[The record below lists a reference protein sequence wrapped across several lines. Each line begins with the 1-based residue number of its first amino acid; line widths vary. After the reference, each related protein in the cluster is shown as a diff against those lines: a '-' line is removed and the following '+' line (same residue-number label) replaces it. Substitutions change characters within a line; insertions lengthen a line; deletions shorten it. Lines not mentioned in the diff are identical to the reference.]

1 MVERVTRY
9 VMVARLTDKKPKTTR
24 DVLLKRLQEQQVKS
38 ITFDNGVEN
47 RDHQEVASK
56 LNVKTYFCHPYSSWE
71 KGTNEN
77 VNGMVRRYLPRDT
90 DLSTVSDQELKAIE
104 NELNS
109 RPRKILGYR
118 TPQELL
124 EYYYKFALAN

>member
-1 MVERVTRY
+1 
-9 VMVARLTDKKPKTTR
+9 MVARLTDKKPKTTR